1 MPSAPHRRPLGRTNL
16 ELSALGI
23 GGAPL
28 GDFYE
33 LIPEARAEATLTA
46 AWEAGLRYF
55 DTSPAYGLG
64 LSEHR
69 FGHVLR
75 KLRHDFVLS
84 TKVGRYL
91 VPETSG
97 RVERYGFRGGLNMRI
112 VADYG
117 YDATMRALD
126 QSYQRLGLE
135 RIDLVLIHDLDVR
148 SQGSREAFEAAYR
161 IALSGAYR
169 ALHELREQ
177 GVIGAI
183 GLGVHEVEPCLRLA
197 ADGEPDAFMLAG
209 PYNLLDQSAGEE
221 LLPLCLKRGM
231 SVIVGGAFASGIL
244 ATGAVPGA
252 RYMYAPAAE
261 EILDRVQ
268 RIEIV
273 CARHAVPLAAA
284 ALQFPLRHAAVAS
297 VVTGAV
303 SPTEIEANVALMAQP
318 IPDAFWAELVEEG
331 LVAANEAA

>member
-1 MPSAPHRRPLGRTNL
+1 MPQPTDRRRLGRTKL
-16 ELSALGI
+16 ELTVLGM

-33 LIPEARAEATLTA
+33 RIPETRAEATLTT
-46 AWEAGLRYF
+46 AWESGLRYF

-69 FGHVLR
+69 FGNVLR
-75 KLRHDFVLS
+75 RLPHEFVLS

-91 VPETSG
+91 LPEAPEL
-97 RVERYGFRGGLNMRI
+97 VQRYGFKGGLNMRI

-126 QSYQRLGLE
+126 QSFQRLGLE

-148 SQGSREAFEAAYR
+148 SQGSREAFETTYR
-161 IALSGAYR
+161 TAVSGAYR
-169 ALHELREQ
+169 ALHELRQ
-177 GVIGAI
+177 QNVIGAI
-183 GLGVHEVEPCLRLA
+183 GLGVHEVEPCLRMA

-209 PYNLLDQSAGEE
+209 PYNLLDQSAAAQ
-221 LLPLCLKRGM
+221 LLPLCASRGM

-252 RYMYAPAAE
+252 RYMYGPAQDDVVE
-261 EILDRVQ
+261 RVR
-268 RIEIV
+268 RIDAA
-273 CARHAVPLAAA
+273 CSRHGVPLPAA
-284 ALQFPLRHAAVAS
+284 ALQYPLRHPQVAS
-297 VVTGAV
+297 VVAGAV
-303 SPTEIEANVALMAQP
+303 SPGEVKRNVELMSLHVPEALWDDLRA
-318 IPDAFWAELVEEG
+318 EG
-331 LVAANEAA
+331 LIDTASI

>member
-1 MPSAPHRRPLGRTNL
+1 MPDAIGRRRFGRTNL
-16 ELSALGI
+16 ELSVLGL

-33 LIPEARAEATLTA
+33 QIPEARAEATLTA
-46 AWEAGLRYF
+46 AWETGLRYF

-75 KLRHDFVLS
+75 WRPHDFVLS

-91 VPETSG
+91 LPEAPTK
-97 RVERYGFRGGLNMRI
+97 VERYGFKGGLNMRI
-112 VADYG
+112 VPDYG
-117 YDATMRALD
+117 YDATLRALD

-148 SQGSREAFEAAYR
+148 SQGSRDAFEAAYR
-161 IALSGAYR
+161 VAVSGAYR

-177 GVIGAI
+177 GAIGAI

-197 ADGEPDAFMLAG
+197 ADGEPDGFMLAG
-209 PYNLLDQSAGEE
+209 PYNLLDQRAADE
-221 LLPLCLKRGM
+221 LLPLCAARGM

-252 RYMYAPAAE
+252 RFMYGPAHE
-261 EILDRVQ
+261 DILVRVR
-268 RIEIV
+268 RIEAV
-273 CARHAVPLAAA
+273 CQAHGVPLPAA
-284 ALQFPLRHAAVAS
+284 ALQYPLRHPQIAS
-297 VVTGAV
+297 VVAGAV
-303 SPTEIEANVALMAQP
+303 SPEEVRRNVELMSLPIPEALWAALKGEGLIEAAPA
-318 IPDAFWAELVEEG
+318 
-331 LVAANEAA
+331 

>member
-1 MPSAPHRRPLGRTNL
+1 LPLATDRRRLGRTNL

-33 LIPEARAEATLTA
+33 QIPEARAEATLMA
-46 AWEAGLRYF
+46 AWDAGLRYF

-75 KLRHDFVLS
+75 KLPHDFVLS

-91 VPETSG
+91 VPEASG
-97 RVERYGFRGGLNMRI
+97 QVERYGFKGGLNMRI

-135 RIDLVLIHDLDVR
+135 RIDLVLIHDLDIR
-148 SQGSREAFEAAYR
+148 SQGSREAFEATYR
-161 IALSGAYR
+161 VAVSGAYR
-169 ALHELREQ
+169 ALHELRSQ

-197 ADGEPDAFMLAG
+197 EDGEPDAFMLAG
-209 PYNLLDQSAGEE
+209 PYNLLDQSAGEK
-221 LLPLCLKRGM
+221 LLPLCIERGM
-231 SVIVGGAFASGIL
+231 SVIIGGAFASGIL
-244 ATGAVPGA
+244 ATGAAPGA
-252 RYMYAPAAE
+252 RYMYGPAGE
-261 EILDRVQ
+261 DILGRVR
-268 RIEIV
+268 RIETV
-273 CARHAVPLAAA
+273 CRRYAVPLAAA
-284 ALQFPLRHAAVAS
+284 ALQFPLRHSSVAS
-297 VVTGAV
+297 VVAGAV
-303 SPTEIEANVALMAQP
+303 SPNEVEANVDLMAQP
-318 IPDAFWAELVEEG
+318 IPDAFWTELIAGG
-331 LVAANEAA
+331 LITA

>member
-1 MPSAPHRRPLGRTNL
+1 MPLATDRRRLGRTRL
-16 ELSALGI
+16 ELTVLGI

-33 LIPEARAEATLTA
+33 QIPEARAEATLTA
-46 AWEAGLRYF
+46 AWQAGLRYF

-75 KLRHDFVLS
+75 RLPHDFVLS

-91 VPETSG
+91 LPEAPE
-97 RVERYGFRGGLNMRI
+97 RVQRYGFKGGLNMRI

-117 YDATMRALD
+117 YDATLRALD
-126 QSYQRLGLE
+126 QSFQRLGIE

-148 SQGSREAFEAAYR
+148 SQGSREAFENAYR
-161 IALSGAYR
+161 TAVSGAYR

-177 GVIGAI
+177 GVIGAV

-209 PYNLLDQSAGEE
+209 PYNLLDQEAAAQ
-221 LLPLCLKRGM
+221 LLPLCAARDM

-252 RYMYAPAAE
+252 RYMYGPAHNDVLE
-261 EILDRVQ
+261 RVR
-268 RIEIV
+268 RIEAV
-273 CARHAVPLAAA
+273 CATHGVPLPAA
-284 ALQFPLRHAAVAS
+284 ALQYPLRHPQVAS
-297 VVTGAV
+297 VVAGAV
-303 SPTEIEANVALMAQP
+303 SSAEVQRNVGLMSLA
-318 IPDAFWAELVEEG
+318 IPEPLWADLRAEG
-331 LVAANEAA
+331 LIEGAAP

>member
-1 MPSAPHRRPLGRTNL
+1 MPDASSRRRLGRTDL
-16 ELSALGI
+16 ELSVLGI

-33 LIPEARAEATLTA
+33 KIPEARAEATLSA
-46 AWEAGLRYF
+46 AWDAGLRYF

-75 KLRHDFVLS
+75 KLPHDFVLS

-91 VPETSG
+91 LPQAPDK
-97 RVERYGFRGGLNMRI
+97 VERSGFKGGLNMRV

-117 YDATMRALD
+117 YDATLRALD
-126 QSYQRLGLE
+126 QSFQRLGLE
-135 RIDLVLIHDLDVR
+135 RIDLVLIHDLDAR
-148 SQGSREAFEAAYR
+148 AQGSREAFEAAYR
-161 IALSGAYR
+161 VAVSGAYR

-197 ADGEPDAFMLAG
+197 ADGDPDAFMLAG
-209 PYNLLDQSAGEE
+209 PYTLLDQTAADE
-221 LLPLCLKRGM
+221 LLPLCTARGM
-231 SVIVGGAFASGIL
+231 SVIIGGAFASGIL

-252 RYMYAPAAE
+252 RFMYGRASA
-261 EILDRVQ
+261 EILDRVR
-268 RIEIV
+268 RIEAV
-273 CARHAVPLAAA
+273 CQAHGVPLPAA
-284 ALQFPLRHAAVAS
+284 ALQYPLRQAQVAS
-297 VVTGAV
+297 VVAGAV
-303 SPTEIEANVALMAQP
+303 SPDEVRRNVELMSLPLPEAL
-318 IPDAFWAELVEEG
+318 WADLKGEG
-331 LVAANEAA
+331 LIETGRA